1 MVQLVLMGMWQET
14 GASREKSELKAT
26 QVKLRTQKKIHQAD
40 TLLEN
45 LRWTTQVHA
54 QGTQKPP
61 SIISTI
67 LLPLKFIRWVSA
79 NDILHPRGGAYQK
92 KAAKSNTFKISFWN
106 SEFGGGKGIY
116 SRYYPCDRV
125 TQLKTGRFTVLNT
138 AQRSQKK
145 KKEIHLAAQG
155 REKRLA
161 RTHGRC
167 DSAHAQ
173 GTHSTQS
180 GSATGSQL
188 MCCKWHLPLPQS
200 VCCTQC
206 TKLALHLVLCVLLY
220 ACSYF
225 SRILVSNAH
234 QV

>member
-145 KKEIHLAAQG
+145 KKRNPSCSTGE
-155 REKRLA
+155 REAPGSDTCALWQRTRTGDSQHPVGQCHRL
-161 RTHGRC
+161 T
-167 DSAHAQ
+167 AHVLQ
-173 GTHSTQS
+173 MTPPT
-180 GSATGSQL
+180 ATVRLLHTMHQASVALGALCIALRVQL
-188 MCCKWHLPLPQS
+188 FQ
-200 VCCTQC
+200 
-206 TKLALHLVLCVLLY
+206 
-220 ACSYF
+220 
-225 SRILVSNAH
+225 
-234 QV
+234 